1 VAGSSSLLLHNK
13 PSPQGSL
20 KISQL
25 RNRPRKDAR
34 WGPTSDFAGLPKSR
48 MGSEQ
53 GPVTTSRGWDLA
65 TLTRISIS
73 HNHLSLALP
82 IPPSINQQYATVNGR
97 RVLSSLSRRYK
108 ASIAQF
114 VLATLAQFPQR
125 QTLLHS
131 LQTHYLAL
139 SIHFFLPSLL
149 KRDLDGGLK
158 IAQDAL
164 CQALDINDNRILEI
178 HLYKDIDS
186 SFPRMECT
194 LSTQIRIKHKD
205 PPLRRTQNRFHH

>member
-1 VAGSSSLLLHNK
+1 MAGS
-13 PSPQGSL
+13 PSPILHQELTKKDPL
-20 KISQL
+20 KIPQL
-25 RNRPRKDAR
+25 WIHPRQRVRGGSASGFAELTKP
-34 WGPTSDFAGLPKSR
+34 PTMRDTGRTKVSTDREFPS
-48 MGSEQ
+48 
-53 GPVTTSRGWDLA
+53 
-65 TLTRISIS
+65 LTRISIS
-73 HNHLSLALP
+73 HNHLALALP

-125 QTLLHS
+125 QILLHS

-139 SIHFFLPSLL
+139 SIHFYLPSLL

-164 CQALDINDNRILEI
+164 CQALDINDNRIFEI

-194 LSTQIRIKHKD
+194 LSTQNPIKKKNL
-205 PPLRRTQNRFHH
+205 PNRRNQNPQRH

>member
-1 VAGSSSLLLHNK
+1 MAGLPSRILHNK
-13 PSPQGSL
+13 PTPQGSI

-34 WGPTSDFAGLPKSR
+34 WGSTSDFAGLPKSR

-53 GPVTTSRGWDLA
+53 GSVTTSRGWDVAL
-65 TLTRISIS
+65 LTRISIS
-73 HNHLSLALP
+73 HNHLALALP

-125 QTLLHS
+125 QILLHS

-139 SIHFFLPSLL
+139 SIHFYLPSLL

-164 CQALDINDNRILEI
+164 CQALDINDNRIFGI

-194 LSTQIRIKHKD
+194 LSTQNPITKKN
-205 PPLRRTQNRFHH
+205 PPPRRNQNPQRH

>member
-1 VAGSSSLLLHNK
+1 VAGSPSPIFHQELTKKDPLKIPQLWIHPRQRVRGGSASGFAEFTKPPTMRDTGRTK
-13 PSPQGSL
+13 PS
-20 KISQL
+20 I
-25 RNRPRKDAR
+25 
-34 WGPTSDFAGLPKSR
+34 
-48 MGSEQ
+48 
-53 GPVTTSRGWDLA
+53 GWKLDP
-65 TLTRISIS
+65 LTRISIS
-73 HNHLSLALP
+73 CTHLSLPLP
-82 IPPSINQQYATVNGR
+82 IPPSINTQYATVKGR
-97 RVLSSLSRRYK
+97 RVLSSLGRRYK
-108 ASIAQF
+108 AWIAQTIM
-114 VLATLAQFPQR
+114 ATLAQFPQR

-139 SIHFFLPSLL
+139 SIHFYLPSLL

-194 LSTQIRIKHKD
+194 LSTQSRIKHKD
-205 PPLRRTQNRFHH
+205 PPLRRTQNRYHH

>member
-1 VAGSSSLLLHNK
+1 MRDTGRTKVSTDWEF
-13 PSPQGSL
+13 PS
-20 KISQL
+20 
-25 RNRPRKDAR
+25 
-34 WGPTSDFAGLPKSR
+34 
-48 MGSEQ
+48 
-53 GPVTTSRGWDLA
+53 
-65 TLTRISIS
+65 LTRISIS
-73 HNHLSLALP
+73 HNHLALALP

-125 QTLLHS
+125 QILLHS

-139 SIHFFLPSLL
+139 SIHFYLPSLL

-164 CQALDINDNRILEI
+164 CQALDINDNRIFEI

-194 LSTQIRIKHKD
+194 LSTQNPIKKKNL
-205 PPLRRTQNRFHH
+205 PNRQNQNPRRH